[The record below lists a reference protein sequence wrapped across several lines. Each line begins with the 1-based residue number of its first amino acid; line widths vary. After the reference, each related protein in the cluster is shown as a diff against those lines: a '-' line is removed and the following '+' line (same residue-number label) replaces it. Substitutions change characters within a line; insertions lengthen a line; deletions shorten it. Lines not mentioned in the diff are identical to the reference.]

1 ALTPADIAALHRSLS
16 VGGNL
21 VAAVS
26 GDFDPDRV
34 TRELSRILGRLPAG
48 SVSRRTPEVGA
59 RTIPAEPGEFT
70 LHQPREQAVVLQ
82 GFPGPAVNADDFY
95 AGEVA
100 DELFSGMAARLFE
113 RVREEKGLA
122 YFVRSGR
129 VTGLDAGMF
138 YFISGTQP
146 GREREVLA
154 EIDAEVARVAAGGV
168 EAAELARCVARLK
181 AARRQSMQ
189 TNSSRAMQAGLN
201 ALQGQPI
208 NDWRNYDGRVEAVT
222 IPALAE
228 FAARRLA
235 PGKRVQLVVCPA

>member
-1 ALTPADIAALHRSLS
+1 M
-16 VGGNL
+16 
-21 VAAVS
+21 
-26 GDFDPDRV
+26 
-34 TRELSRILGRLPAG
+34 
-48 SVSRRTPEVGA
+48 
-59 RTIPAEPGEFT
+59 
-70 LHQPREQAVVLQ
+70 VLQ
-82 GFPGPAVNADDFY
+82 GFPGPAVHDDDFY

-208 NDWRNYDGRVEAVT
+208 NDWRNYDARVEAVSVG
-222 IPALAE
+222 ALAE
-228 FAARRLA
+228 FATRRLA
-235 PGKRVQLVVCPA
+235 PARRVQLVVRPA